1 MVGRNQINIQKSN
14 SICVFMSALLVVV
27 VVVVFVVV
35 VVETVQCRKRQCNAE
50 RDSAMQKQ
58 AVDCTV
64 ARPKAAAASL
74 AFSGQPPRV
83 LTLI

>member
-1 MVGRNQINIQKSN
+1 
-14 SICVFMSALLVVV
+14 MSALLVVV
-27 VVVVFVVV
+27 VVVFVV

-64 ARPKAAAASL
+64 ARPKAAAASSAL
-74 AFSGQPPRV
+74 SGQPPRV